1 MPVLDRREAA
11 PAPRIHFL
19 LRPLARLLF
28 TVYHDIR
35 VHGAEYLP
43 PVGPVIVAANHPTY
57 LDPAFLMVGINRS
70 VRFMAWEKPFRVPLL
85 GSLLRAYGAVPVD
98 MKKPGKASFAAAV
111 RILRS
116 GEAFGIFPEGGRTK
130 AGLVMNPFKSGVAR
144 LALIT
149 GAPIVPATIT
159 GGSEVWPKRQFLPRP
174 GPIRVTFHEPIRVPS
189 SERAAWRRDRGLE
202 KQVVRR
208 VLASIHATL
217 APARRAEERIRKL
230 WHAEPKPPTL
240 WIEGIPFYVFAF
252 SGWWLPTDAWLRYVA
267 PALPALLLLV
277 AVLALEQLAGSG
289 NRTIKAARH
298 LGPWIALLALAWV
311 ARAALAPWE
320 LPVTAS
326 GILILAWVQIFRFS
340 SYRRA
345 RAGALVLAYL
355 GWLVR
360 LKAALP

>member
-1 MPVLDRREAA
+1 MLTREAA

-28 TVYHDIR
+28 TVYNDIR
-35 VHGAEYLP
+35 VHGAEHIP
-43 PVGPVIVAANHPTY
+43 AGGPVIVASNHPTY
-57 LDPAFLMVGINRS
+57 LDPAFLMVGIHRS

-85 GSLLRAYGAVPVD
+85 GRLMRAYGAVPVD

-130 AGLVMNPFKSGVAR
+130 AGQTMNPFKSGVAR

-159 GGSEVWPKRQFLPRP
+159 GGRDVWPKHQFLPSP
-174 GPIRVTFHEPIRVPS
+174 GPIRVTFHEPIRVAPTD
-189 SERAAWRRDRGLE
+189 RAEWRRDRE
-202 KQVVRR
+202 RESAVVRR
-208 VLASIHATL
+208 VLDSINSTL
-217 APARRAEERIRKL
+217 GPALRAEQRMKKL
-230 WHAEPKPPTL
+230 WHAEPKPPIL
-240 WIEGIPFYVFAF
+240 WVEGIPFYVFAF
-252 SGWWLPTDAWLRYVA
+252 SGWWLPVEAWLRYVA
-267 PALPALLLLV
+267 PAIPALVLLV
-277 AVLALEQLAGSG
+277 GVLVVEQLSGTG

-298 LGPWIALLALAWV
+298 LGPWIALLLLGWS
-311 ARAALAPWE
+311 ARGVLAPWE
-320 LPVTAS
+320 LAVTLA
-326 GILILAWVQIFRFS
+326 GLVLLAWVQVFRFS
-340 SYRRA
+340 SYRRL
-345 RAGALVLAYL
+345 RAGALLLAYL

>member
-1 MPVLDRREAA
+1 MPAVETREAA

-28 TVYHDIR
+28 TVYNDIR
-35 VHGAEYLP
+35 VHGAEHIP
-43 PVGPVIVAANHPTY
+43 AEGPVIVASNHPTY
-57 LDPAFLMVGINRS
+57 FDPAFLMVGIHRS

-85 GSLLRAYGAVPVD
+85 GALMRAYGAVPVD
-98 MKKPGKASFAAAV
+98 MKKPGKDSFAAAV

-130 AGLVMNPFKSGVAR
+130 AGQMMNPFKSGVAR

-159 GGSEVWPKRQFLPRP
+159 GGAEVWPKHQFLPRP

-189 SERAAWRRDRGLE
+189 SDRAEWRRDRE
-202 KQVVRR
+202 RETQVVRR
-208 VLASIHATL
+208 VLDSIHTTL

-230 WHAEPKPPTL
+230 WHAEPQPPIL

-252 SGWWLPTDAWLRYVA
+252 SGWWLPTEAWLRYAA
-267 PALPALLLLV
+267 PGLPALLLLV
-277 AVLALEQLAGSG
+277 AVLVIEQLSASG

-298 LGPWIALLALAWV
+298 LGPWIALLALGWAAREVLAAWEL
-311 ARAALAPWE
+311 AAAGAALG
-320 LPVTAS
+320 L
-326 GILILAWVQIFRFS
+326 LAWVRVFRFS
-340 SYRRA
+340 SYRRV

-355 GWLVR
+355 VWLVR
-360 LKAALP
+360 LKAAAP